1 MGQNFRTP
9 CYTFTIVITEASG
22 KFQVLP
28 NSFSLS
34 LSLSLSLFCAAAQ
47 VVNVKDYL
55 PQACPHGDSMILDSE
70 VQRCSQEEVSNQA
83 KVQTN

>member
-34 LSLSLSLFCAAAQ
+34 LSLSLSL
-47 VVNVKDYL
+47 
-55 PQACPHGDSMILDSE
+55 S
-70 VQRCSQEEVSNQA
+70 VSLLCCCTGGECEGLSSSGLSPWRQHDPR
-83 KVQTN
+83 Q